1 MLITVGTFMAGL
13 EAQNT
18 EKKRAPVQEFVKMA
32 QEFMEQNQIEKAIEI
47 YERIGKAVPE
57 DLESR
62 AQLATLYSR
71 INQHEEAA
79 QTWSQLLETDPENI
93 KYQDKLVNSLQAAGK
108 RNEALELAQ
117 AYTQTQPEVG
127 VHYARLAKLFAD
139 EDNVDAA
146 ITNYEKAIEFAHADK
161 QTYLKL
167 AELYFVNEDIDGA
180 EKALKNAI
188 LHTTSEWD
196 RQSIE
201 RQLVNLY
208 RYQGNLEE
216 MLQKAEAE
224 GALTY
229 EMQKQRARHFLNTSE
244 LEKSADA
251 FKKAV
256 EMTNNSYERN
266 KVVDELIKAY
276 FKQGRTD
283 LALEFYEAEAAKHPR
298 LVTHTDI
305 SHNCSDHVKNKCKCN
320 F

>member
-18 EKKRAPVQEFVKMA
+18 EKKRTPVQEFVKMA
-32 QEFMEQNQIEKAIEI
+32 QEFVELNQIEEAIEI
-47 YERIGKAVPE
+47 YERIVKAVPE
-57 DLESR
+57 DLESQ

-71 INQHEEAA
+71 INQHEKAA

-127 VHYARLAKLFAD
+127 VHYARLAKLYAAD
-139 EDNVDAA
+139 DREDETIV
-146 ITNYEKAIEFAHADK
+146 NYEKAIELAYGDK

-167 AELYFVNEDIDGA
+167 AELCFVNEDIDGA

-188 LHTTSEWD
+188 LHTTSEWK

-201 RQLVNLY
+201 RQLINLY
-208 RYQGNLEE
+208 RYQGNLAQ
-216 MLQKAEAE
+216 MLQKAETE
-224 GALTY
+224 GTITFV
-229 EMQKQRARHFLNTSE
+229 MQKERARHFLNTSE

-251 FKKAV
+251 FKNAISSFGL
-256 EMTNNSYERN
+256 ENN
-266 KVVDELIKAY
+266 
-276 FKQGRTD
+276 F
-283 LALEFYEAEAAKHPR
+283 
-298 LVTHTDI
+298 
-305 SHNCSDHVKNKCKCN
+305 
-320 F
+320 